1 MAVKVVR
8 DFSKYVLNTEARF
21 FSGRMDSEYAE
32 EFTMVPRLL
41 AHATGRM
48 ELSFT
53 FLSIIV
59 GSTSL
64 LVKGWSSVWNM
75 LSLRCL
81 LKGE

>member
-1 MAVKVVR
+1 MVR
-8 DFSKYVLNTEARF
+8 DISEYVLNIEARF
-21 FSGRMDSEYAE
+21 FSRRMDAEYAE

-41 AHATGRM
+41 AHATERM

-53 FLSIIV
+53 FLGIIV

-81 LKGE
+81 LKY